1 MQPQFKILANQTDI
15 TKIIQQRLISI
26 HITDES
32 GIKGDTLDIQLDD
45 EPPIEWPRHGAELE
59 VFVGFKK
66 ITNDLN
72 NNIGLVRQGLYIV
85 DEIAHSGPPNTFT
98 LRGKAS
104 NLKQSLKQPKTRSWD
119 GMTLGDLVNTI
130 AQEHGMSAKVGES
143 LQDYAIAHV
152 DQTDESDLH
161 LLTRLARD
169 VGVMVKPVA
178 GFLVMVPRGEAK
190 SATGQSLPMITIT
203 ADRIQ
208 QHHVTQTET
217 NQYDAV
223 TTYWHDTQTAKRMAV
238 KIGEGRV
245 FMSRHT
251 YADETTA
258 KNAAKAKLHQFKRS
272 SLQLSLTLI
281 GNPNLMAEGK
291 INVTGLRSPI
301 NGSWV
306 IECVVHQINDQ
317 GFTSRIDAVPPKD

>member
-15 TKIIQQRLISI
+15 TQSIQRRLISI
-26 HITDES
+26 RIADES

-72 NNIGLVRQGLYIV
+72 NNAGLVRQGLYIV
-85 DEIAHSGPPNTFT
+85 DEIAHSGPPSTFT

-104 NLKQSLKQPKTRSWD
+104 NLKQSLKHPKTRSWD
-119 GMTLGDLVNTI
+119 DMTLGSLVNSI
-130 AQEHGMSAKVGES
+130 AQEHGMSAKVGET
-143 LQDYAIAHV
+143 LKDYAVAHV

-161 LLTRLARD
+161 LLTRVARD

-178 GFLVMVPRGEAK
+178 GFLVMVPQGEAK

-203 ADRIQ
+203 ADQIK
-208 QHHVTQTET
+208 QHHVIQNEAS
-217 NQYDAV
+217 QYDAV
-223 TTYWHDTQTAKRMAV
+223 ITYWHDTQTAKREEV
-238 KIGEGRV
+238 QIGEGRV

-258 KNAAKAKLHQFKRS
+258 LNAAKAKLHQFKRS

-291 INVTGLRSPI
+291 INVTGLREPI

-306 IECVVHQINDQ
+306 IERVVHQIDDQ

>member
-15 TKIIQQRLISI
+15 TQSIQQRLISI
-26 HITDES
+26 RITDES

-59 VFVGFKK
+59 VLIGFNK
-66 ITNDLN
+66 TTHNA
-72 NNIGLVRQGLYIV
+72 GLVRQGLYIV

-104 NLKQSLKQPKTRSWD
+104 NLKQPKTRSWNEV
-119 GMTLGDLVNTI
+119 TLGDLVNTI
-130 AQEHGMSAKVGES
+130 AQEHAMSAKVGET
-143 LQDYAIAHV
+143 LKDYAIAHV

-161 LLTRLARD
+161 MLTRLARD
-169 VGVMVKPVA
+169 VGAMVKPVA
-178 GFLVMVPRGEAK
+178 GYLVMVPRGEAK
-190 SATGQSLPMITIT
+190 SATGQSLPLMTIT
-203 ADRIQ
+203 ADQIK
-208 QHHVTQTET
+208 QHHVTQTEAR
-217 NQYDAV
+217 QYDAV
-223 TTYWHDTQTAKRMAV
+223 VTYWHDTQTAKREAV
-238 KIGEGRV
+238 QVGEGRV

-258 KNAAKAKLHQFKRS
+258 RSAAKAKLHQFKRS

-291 INVTGLRSPI
+291 INVTGLRHPI

-306 IECVVHQINDQ
+306 IERVVHQINDQ

>member
-1 MQPQFKILANQTDI
+1 M
-15 TKIIQQRLISI
+15 
-26 HITDES
+26 
-32 GIKGDTLDIQLDD
+32 
-45 EPPIEWPRHGAELE
+45 
-59 VFVGFKK
+59 
-66 ITNDLN
+66 
-72 NNIGLVRQGLYIV
+72 
-85 DEIAHSGPPNTFT
+85 
-98 LRGKAS
+98 
-104 NLKQSLKQPKTRSWD
+104 
-119 GMTLGDLVNTI
+119 GDLVHAI
-130 AQEHGMSAKVGES
+130 ALEHGMSAKVGET
-143 LQDYAIAHV
+143 LKDYAIAHV

-169 VGVMVKPVA
+169 VGAMVKPVT
-178 GFLVMVPRGEAK
+178 GFVVMVPQGEAK

-203 ADRIQ
+203 ADQIQ
-208 QHHVTQTET
+208 QHHVTQTKA

-223 TTYWHDTQTAKRMAV
+223 ITYWHDTQTAKRVAV

-251 YADETTA
+251 YTDKASA
-258 KNAAKAKLHQFKRS
+258 VNAAKAKLHQFKRR

-306 IECVVHQINDQ
+306 IERVVHQINDQ
-317 GFTSRIDAVPPKD
+317 GFTSRIDALPPKD

>member
-1 MQPQFKILANQTDI
+1 MQPLFKILANQTDI
-15 TKIIQQRLISI
+15 TQIIQQRLISI
-26 HITDES
+26 RITDES

-59 VFVGFKK
+59 VLIGFNK
-66 ITNDLN
+66 TSN
-72 NNIGLVRQGLYIV
+72 NTGLVRQGLYIV

-119 GMTLGDLVNTI
+119 DITMGDLVNTI
-130 AQEHGMSAKVGES
+130 AQEHGMNAKVGES
-143 LQDYAIAHV
+143 LKDHAIDHI

-161 LLTRLARD
+161 ILTRLARD
-169 VGVMVKPVA
+169 VGAMVKPVA
-178 GFLVMVPRGEAK
+178 GFLVMVPQGEAK
-190 SATGQSLPMITIT
+190 SVTGQSLPMITIT
-203 ADRIQ
+203 VDQIK
-208 QHHVTQTET
+208 QHHVTLTEA

-223 TTYWHDTQTAKRMAV
+223 TTYWHDIQTAKRMV
-238 KIGEGRV
+238 VQIGEGRV

-281 GNPNLMAEGK
+281 GNPNLMAESK
-291 INVTGLRSPI
+291 INLTGLRDPI

-306 IECVVHQINDQ
+306 IVRVVHQINDQ

>member
-15 TKIIQQRLISI
+15 TQSIQQRLISI
-26 HITDES
+26 RITDES

-59 VFVGFKK
+59 VLIGFKK

-85 DEIAHSGPPNTFT
+85 DEVAHSGPPNTFT

-119 GMTLGDLVNTI
+119 EVTLGGLVNTI
-130 AQEHGMSAKVGES
+130 AQEHGMSAKVGET
-143 LQDYAIAHV
+143 LKDYAIAHV

-169 VGVMVKPVA
+169 VGAMVKPVA
-178 GFLVMVPRGEAK
+178 GYLVMVQQGEAN
-190 SATGQSLPMITIT
+190 SATGQPLPLMTIT
-203 ADRIQ
+203 ADQIK
-208 QHHVTQTET
+208 QHHVTQAEA

-223 TTYWHDTQTAKRMAV
+223 TTYWHETKTAKRMAV
-238 KIGEGRV
+238 QIGEGRV
-245 FMSRHT
+245 YMSRHT
-251 YADETTA
+251 YVDEATA
-258 KNAAKAKLHQFKRS
+258 TNAAKAKLHQFKRS

-281 GNPNLMAEGK
+281 GNPNFMAEGK
-291 INVTGLRSPI
+291 INVAGLRSPI

-306 IECVVHQINDQ
+306 IERVVHLINDQ

>member
-119 GMTLGDLVNTI
+119 DMTLGDLVNAI
-130 AQEHGMSAKVGES
+130 AQEHDMSAKVGET
-143 LQDYAIAHV
+143 LKDYAIAHV

-169 VGVMVKPVA
+169 VGAMVKPVA
-178 GFLVMVPRGEAK
+178 GFLVMVPQGEAK
-190 SATGQSLPMITIT
+190 SATAQSLPLMTIT
-203 ADRIQ
+203 ADQIK
-208 QHHVTQTET
+208 QHHVTQAEA

-223 TTYWHDTQTAKRMAV
+223 ITYWHDTQTAKRMAV
-238 KIGEGRV
+238 QIGEGRV

-251 YADETTA
+251 YANKA
-258 KNAAKAKLHQFKRS
+258 SAVNAATAKLHQFKRS

-306 IECVVHQINDQ
+306 IERVVHQINDQ

>member
-15 TKIIQQRLISI
+15 TQSIQQRLISI
-26 HITDES
+26 RITDES

-59 VFVGFKK
+59 VFVGFNK

-72 NNIGLVRQGLYIV
+72 NNAGLVRQGLYIV
-85 DEIAHSGPPNTFT
+85 DEIAHSGPPNTLT

-119 GMTLGDLVNTI
+119 GMTLGDLVNAI
-130 AQEHGMSAKVGES
+130 AQEHRMSAKVGET
-143 LQDYAIAHV
+143 LKDQAIPHV

-161 LLTRLARD
+161 LLTRLARE
-169 VGVMVKPVA
+169 VGAVVKPVA
-178 GFLVMVPRGEAK
+178 GFLVMVPQGEAK
-190 SATGQSLPMITIT
+190 SVTGQSLPMITTT
-203 ADRIQ
+203 ADQIK
-208 QHHVTQTET
+208 QHHVTQTEVS
-217 NQYDAV
+217 QYDAV
-223 TTYWHDTQTAKRMAV
+223 TTYWHDTQTAKREAV
-238 KIGEGRV
+238 QIGEGRV

-251 YADETTA
+251 YVDEATA
-258 KNAAKAKLHQFKRS
+258 TNAAKAKLHQFKRS

-306 IECVVHQINDQ
+306 IERVVHQINDQ
-317 GFTSRIDAVPPKD
+317 GFTSRIDALPPKD

>member
-1 MQPQFKILANQTDI
+1 MPPQFKIIANQTDI
-15 TKIIQQRLISI
+15 TLIIQQRLISI
-26 HITDES
+26 RITDES
-32 GIKGDTLDIQLDD
+32 GLKGDTLDIQLDD

-59 VFVGFKK
+59 VLIGFNK
-66 ITNDLN
+66 TTHNA
-72 NNIGLVRQGLYIV
+72 GLVRQGLYIV

-119 GMTLGDLVNTI
+119 EVTLGDLVNTI
-130 AQEHGMSAKVGES
+130 AQEHGISAKVGEP
-143 LQDYAIAHV
+143 LKDQAIPHV

-169 VGVMVKPVA
+169 VGAMVKPVA
-178 GFLVMVPRGEAK
+178 GYLVMVPRGEAK
-190 SATGQSLPMITIT
+190 SATGQSFPLLTIT
-203 ADRIQ
+203 ADQIK
-208 QHHVTQTET
+208 QHHVTQTEAR
-217 NQYDAV
+217 QYDAV
-223 TTYWHDTQTAKRMAV
+223 ITYWHDTQTAKREAV
-238 KIGEGRV
+238 QVGEGRV

-258 KNAAKAKLHQFKRS
+258 RSAAKAKLQQFKRS
-272 SLQLSLTLI
+272 LLQLSLTLI

-291 INVTGLRSPI
+291 INVTGLRDPI

-306 IECVVHQINDQ
+306 IERVVHQINDQ